1 MLLDDR
7 LYHLPRPSDVTVT
20 GSALKTVTTI
30 NSLHNSYQL
39 DHFICLNGVGGGNM
53 VVVVVVVVLL
63 VSL

>member
-1 MLLDDR
+1 MVLDDQ
-7 LYHLPRPSDVTVT
+7 LHQFPRPSDVTVT
-20 GSALKTVTTI
+20 GSALTTVTTI

-53 VVVVVVVVLL
+53 VVVVVVVLL